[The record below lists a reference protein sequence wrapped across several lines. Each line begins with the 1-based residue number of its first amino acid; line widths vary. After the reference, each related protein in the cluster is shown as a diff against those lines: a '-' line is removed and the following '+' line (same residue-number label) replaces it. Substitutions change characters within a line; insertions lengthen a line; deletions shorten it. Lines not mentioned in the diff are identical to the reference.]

1 MKIHLYVSICMLFL
15 IACSTDKP
23 EEPNELK
30 ILSVEEWGGVPF
42 EGDSRTHEIIHIT
55 LHHSGGEFTR
65 EKDPAETLRNLQSWS
80 RNDRNW
86 IDIPYH
92 YLIDLDG
99 NIYQGRN
106 INYPGDTNTNYD
118 PTGHALICVLGNYE
132 IAEPNERQL
141 EAVVSMMARLCEEY
155 GIDPSTIRSHRDY
168 VDYTICPGENIY
180 SYLSTGYFREEVN
193 KRLK

>member
-1 MKIHLYVSICMLFL
+1 MRIHLYVSICMLFL
-15 IACSTDKP
+15 MACSTDQP
-23 EEPNELK
+23 AEPKEIR
-30 ILSVEEWGGVPF
+30 ILTVEEWGGVPF
-42 EGDSRTHEIIHIT
+42 EDDFRTHEIIHIT
-55 LHHSGGEFTR
+55 LHHSGDEFTR

-80 RNDRNW
+80 RSDRNW

-155 GIDPSTIRSHRDY
+155 SIDPSTIRSHRDY
-168 VDYTICPGENIY
+168 VDYTVCPGENIY